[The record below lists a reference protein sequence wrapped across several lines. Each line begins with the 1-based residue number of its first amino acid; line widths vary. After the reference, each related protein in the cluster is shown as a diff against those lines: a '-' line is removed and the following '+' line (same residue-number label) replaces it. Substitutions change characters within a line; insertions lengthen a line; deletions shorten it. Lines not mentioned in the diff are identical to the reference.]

1 MHCSRS
7 TAAWITV
14 AAVAGLISACGGGSH
29 AADEVDVLV
38 TPATLDGGACGVRDA
53 GLLASALARPQQH
66 RAYADAPDIVR
77 LAALST
83 HALLP
88 YAECSPRKRSS
99 PSASKTCS
107 AFGENRTNTG
117 SPRSTSQ
124 LRSC

>member
-14 AAVAGLISACGGGSH
+14 AAVSGLISACGGGSH

-66 RAYADAPDIVR
+66 RAYADAPAIVR
-77 LAALST
+77 CAALYV
-83 HALLP
+83 HAIVSNHP
-88 YAECSPRKRSS
+88 
-99 PSASKTCS
+99 
-107 AFGENRTNTG
+107 FVD
-117 SPRSTSQ
+117 
-124 LRSC
+124 